1 MSTYKRLLCFLLATI
16 TTLNLLSVGLID
28 SEASQSEYVSEEE
41 AEEPI
46 SFFGKNSVPVFFHE
60 SPELFDGKQAK
71 QAWLDSLQPD
81 ETYPTI
87 LGFDSPAYEVY
98 LENQITISFTCQ
110 TTETFGNYTLSCSD
124 PNAVTIGEIR
134 ETIRS
139 SVSGPATYIVSADI
153 VALNAG
159 EYTITAEVEINGIER
174 MISVPLRVSTRPKS
188 RFVCDSYTAQ
198 VGETQALTFTYHSDE
213 EWDSITWTCSDPDA
227 VRFSEGTS
235 TVPPGEVGGTGE
247 ENTWWMSNMVTAVR
261 GGSYTI
267 TAEVHSGEKTHTV
280 QTRLHVNETVYSG
293 VLDQPKKPLKTGDRV
308 TIDDTIYEIAPQCKL
323 CDVYES
329 SVPYGVKD
337 VLYSLDADG
346 RIVTLYPADRIIEP
360 RFTVEGKPVSFS
372 YRNGKW
378 NATQLEVTV
387 SLEWI
392 STKECPFTMASLENS
407 DLDIPLSEIFLSTDS
422 DAIHFGIEGT
432 LFKKELHEYIAE
444 NVIVSV
450 GRKRSYTCTVYMR
463 EGYKLDSITQTAQLN
478 THVKTRWGVEYNGTP
493 LQIVFG
499 NLDLQQQEVQKK
511 QENKQYSASLKKA
524 KEQLK
529 SLNIGLS
536 GPLMHVLT
544 PAQYDELEGFLSI
557 YLMESIMAEQLLQ
570 GTFFE
575 KISKEAEKK
584 IGDAVLDKLNISR
597 VKNWLSVQNNNAT
610 VKVEAVT
617 KSGENIRINFE
628 LDWQSYSWGEKDPS
642 EGGGRNDPYGA
653 YISIHYSV
661 EGSLPD
667 GMGTTGSGLAGFY
680 EMEKFGEAMLDY
692 IEEAYDEAW
701 GEDANKVAS
710 MLISEPVYKML
721 GGDFSGGL
729 YKMMKGAAQQHV
741 KVNRIKCPVDVYI
754 YDIDG
759 NLCGSIVND
768 YVNTQ
773 DSSVVAYV
781 NGTEK
786 VIYLMDETYRLEL
799 VGNGDGEMAYTVEE
813 YLDNQLTRTLEVEK
827 IFLMEGKRYYAI
839 IPDTPLLHGEVYA
852 LTDDNGWV
860 TGLRDSLDIK
870 DPAGSAEVYVVES
883 RSCGANATYTLYSN
897 GLLVIS
903 GTGPID
909 TDGEPY
915 YRWRD
920 AKYLVIEE
928 GITQIDEYAFYSTDL
943 IYVEL
948 PDSVTEIGRWAFGY
962 CSDLRY
968 ISFGSG
974 LTTIGLYAFSYC
986 YSLNTIKVK
995 ENNAAFQS
1003 IDGVLFSKDGTI
1015 LYLMPKAAPRSAPTV
1030 YTVPTG
1036 VTTIGVDAI
1045 GDNSYLTRII
1055 LPESVTMLSDEAFNG
1070 ASTLEVLE
1078 IYGNITSIGSSVM
1091 YGCSNVK
1098 HMYFGPNVSEVHVNL
1113 FSNLGDCTIE
1123 VAPENPYLFADQASV
1138 LYRTDPA
1145 ELILVT
1151 SQLEGIYRVVEQT
1164 ERIYSGAFYGQ
1175 SALTEVIFPDSL
1187 KVIEDSAFKNCK
1199 VLQQVSFGAAVQ
1211 TIGDRAF
1218 EDCTSLSR
1226 ANFEPSIRTIGE
1238 YAFYNCSALTELA
1251 FPDGL
1256 EDIGSYAFSGCSML
1270 ERVTIPES
1278 VNEMGMHV
1286 FADTALTSAGPSG
1299 SGCDLEYDWK
1309 TSFPSWTFY
1318 GDNTLKQIL
1327 LPDELTAIPWA
1338 AFDSC
1343 TALEELTIPDGV
1355 VSIGSRAFSGCTSLL
1370 RLTIPATATDLGSSI
1385 LYGCVFKSAGPIGS
1399 GQQLEFGWT
1408 DAIPEDAFEYMYG
1421 LESVIL
1427 PVGLRRI
1434 ERDAFNSCI
1443 SLTSISFPDQLK
1455 SIDYLAFKGCTGLK
1469 DVYFKGL
1476 PPYIEGNAFSG
1487 VTANAYY
1494 PESLSH
1500 LWASETGS
1508 YGGTLTWYPYKADAP
1523 LVLVSEPEDAYGYIG
1538 KTASFSV
1545 VVANTDAVYQ
1555 WYESADQE
1563 NWKPC
1568 TYGTGNAAAFTF
1580 TVLPE
1585 HMNHYYRCVV
1595 TGSDGEMLQTD
1606 AVQLICETNPIAVNT
1621 RVQLDTSASVL
1632 GKNLVFAP
1640 TQSGEY
1646 FFAFSY
1652 TDQCLGRLYDAQ
1664 GKLLAQWNP
1673 QATRAGTSHFVCQL
1687 DANETY
1693 YLYTECNRAA
1703 YVTLTSNVPI
1713 PMPFNTQMEVILFN
1727 NLADYNL
1734 LIIPEATAEYIIRFE
1749 DAEYCYYSLTDADG
1763 NVVSESGSFRQDTYE
1778 ATCELE
1784 GGKEYILTLN
1794 RSGIK
1799 YGDAFFVTLTSGHN
1813 YTCTVYRT
1821 PSCEVS
1827 GRSVY
1832 TCLDCG
1838 YTVTKNAP
1846 ATGHNYV
1853 NGVCVNCTS
1862 GIISQG
1868 QCGEQLYWELHSTG
1882 VLRIFGTGKM
1892 DNYSYTEGFWESA
1905 PWYPFPEEITTVT
1918 LNYGITEIGNYAFYL
1933 QSMDSV
1939 DIPESVKRIG
1949 VGAWQESSVGEIRF
1963 LGDAPNIHMSAFTGC
1978 TIDAYYDASNPTWTA
1993 EKMQNYGGEV
2003 TWIPSEFEMT
2013 SGACGSNLWWS
2024 VRNGVLIIS
2033 GSGDM
2038 YDFKYPFSEDDE
2050 DKDVPIVPWYEYS
2063 SEIYTIRMDE
2073 GITSIGDY
2081 AFMFLENVSE
2091 IALPSALTS
2100 IGSHSLYGLNI
2111 TEIHIH
2117 EGVVD
2122 IGEYAF
2128 GNCHE
2133 LTDVYFPR
2141 TLRSVGNA
2149 AFYQDDSIERV
2160 YIPDLESWFQI
2171 RFTTFFS
2178 TPFSNYG
2185 DTLLYVNHVPMTD
2198 IVVPA
2203 SVTQIGA
2210 AQFNNYSAL
2219 TSISFHDKV
2228 TCIGEDAFNCDGGA
2242 ELLTSVIVPASVE
2255 YIGSRA
2261 FANCSHLSDL
2271 YIMNPTCE
2279 IGEDICFD
2287 SNCYFD
2293 EELDEMIYGMTTIHG
2308 YAGSTAEEYAQEFY
2322 HPFVELIPYMDV
2334 EYGSFYYDSVMWAIE
2349 AGVTNG
2355 TSATTFGPND
2365 QCMRAHVVTF
2375 LWRALGCPEPTRTEN
2390 PFVDV
2395 KPSDFYYKPVLWAL
2409 ENGITAGLDA
2419 THFGPAVYCNRAQ
2432 VVTFLYRTMESPDVA
2447 ASTNP
2452 FADVATGSFYEQPVL
2467 WAVEN
2472 DITNGLSATIFGPN
2486 NICNRAQIVT
2496 FLYRAFEA

>member
-1 MSTYKRLLCFLLATI
+1 MSNYKRLLCLLMATI
-16 TTLNLLSVGLID
+16 TALNLISVGLIHP
-28 SEASQSEYVSEEE
+28 EASQFGNASKVVSVESVSSGEQ
-41 AEEPI
+41 
-46 SFFGKNSVPVFFHE
+46 NSVPGISLEEHVTLE
-60 SPELFDGKQAK
+60 GSVSP
-71 QAWLDSLQPD
+71 DSIQSN

-213 EWDSITWTCSDPDA
+213 EWDSITWTCSDSDA

-450 GRKRSYTCTVYMR
+450 GRKRSYTCKVYMR

-642 EGGGRNDPYGA
+642 EGGGRNDPYAA

-680 EMEKFGEAMLDY
+680 DMEKFGEAMLDY

-786 VIYLMDETYRLEL
+786 VIYLMDETYRLEF
-799 VGNGDGEMAYTVEE
+799 VGNGDGEMTYTVEE
-813 YLDNQLTRTLEVEK
+813 YLDNQLTRTLEAEK

-839 IPDTPLLHGEVYA
+839 VPDIPLLHGEVYA

-860 TGLRDSLDIK
+860 TGLRDSLNIK

-928 GITQIDEYAFYSTDL
+928 GITKIDEYAFYNTDL
-943 IYVEL
+943 IYAEL
-948 PDSVTEIGRWAFGY
+948 PDSVTEIGMWAFGY

-1055 LPESVTMLSDEAFNG
+1055 LPESVTMLSDEAFHG

-1138 LYRTDPA
+1138 LYRTDPT

-1151 SQLEGIYRVVEQT
+1151 SQLEGTYRVVEQT
-1164 ERIYSGAFYGQ
+1164 ERIYAGAFYGQ

-1199 VLQQVSFGAAVQ
+1199 VLQQVSFGSAVQ

-1218 EDCTSLSR
+1218 ENCTSLSR
-1226 ANFEPSIRTIGE
+1226 VNFEPSVQTIGE
-1238 YAFYNCSALTELA
+1238 YAFYNCSALTELD

-1256 EDIGSYAFSGCSML
+1256 ENIDSYAFSGCSML

-1278 VNEMGMHV
+1278 VNRMGMYI

-1299 SGCDLEYDWK
+1299 SGCDLEYGWK

-1338 AFDSC
+1338 AFKSC

-1355 VSIGSRAFSGCTSLL
+1355 VSIGSSAFSHCTSLL
-1370 RLTIPATATDLGSSI
+1370 RLTIPASATDLGSTI
-1385 LYGCVFKSAGPIGS
+1385 LQGCVFKSAGPIGS

-1408 DAIPEDAFEYMYG
+1408 DAIPANAFEYMYG

-1434 ERDAFNSCI
+1434 EREAFNSCT
-1443 SLTSISFPDQLK
+1443 SLTSISFPDQLT
-1455 SIDYLAFKGCTGLK
+1455 SIGYLAFRDCASLK

-1476 PPYIEGNAFSG
+1476 PPHIESNAFSD

-1494 PESLSH
+1494 PESLSWS
-1500 LWASETGS
+1500 WASETGS

-1523 LVLVSEPEDAYGYIG
+1523 LVLVSEPEDTYGYIG
-1538 KTASFSV
+1538 KMASFSV
-1545 VVANTDAVYQ
+1545 VVDNTDAVYQ

-1563 NWKPC
+1563 TWKPC
-1568 TYGTGNAAAFTF
+1568 TYGTKNSDTFTF

-1585 HMNHYYRCVV
+1585 HLNHYFRCVV
-1595 TGSDGEMLQTD
+1595 TDSFGETLQTD
-1606 AVQLICETNPIAVNT
+1606 AVQLICQTSPLTVNT
-1621 RVQLDTSASVL
+1621 RVPLATAASVP
-1632 GKNLVFAP
+1632 GMNFVFTT

-1646 FFAFSY
+1646 CFAFS
-1652 TDQCLGRLYDAQ
+1652 DAEQCLGRLYDAK
-1664 GKLLAQWNP
+1664 GVLLGQWEP
-1673 QATRAGTSHFVCQL
+1673 QADGAGTAHFACQL
-1687 DANETY
+1687 DAGETY
-1693 YLYTECNRAA
+1693 YLYTECSGEA
-1703 YVTLTSNVPI
+1703 YVVLTSNVPI
-1713 PMPFNTQMEVILFN
+1713 PMQFQTRMEVLLFN
-1727 NLADYNL
+1727 NLTEYNL
-1734 LIIPEATAEYIIRFE
+1734 LIIPDTSAEYIIRFE
-1749 DAEYCYYSLTDADG
+1749 DAALCNYSLTDADG
-1763 NVVSESGSFRQDTYE
+1763 TVISESGGFQTDTYE
-1778 ATCELE
+1778 VTCELE
-1784 GGKEYILTLN
+1784 GGREYILTMD
-1794 RSGIK
+1794 RDPDK
-1799 YGDAFFVTLTSGHN
+1799 YGDAFFVTWRSGHN
-1813 YTCTVYRT
+1813 YTSRVYRT

-1827 GRSVY
+1827 GKTVY
-1832 TCLDCG
+1832 TCTDCG
-1838 YTVTKNAP
+1838 YTVTKTAP

-1853 NGVCVNCTS
+1853 NGICVNCTS

-1868 QCGEQLYWELHSTG
+1868 QCGERLYWELYSTG
-1882 VLRIFGTGKM
+1882 VLRIYGTGRM
-1892 DNYSYTEGFWESA
+1892 DDYSYGEGVWNSS
-1905 PWYPFPEEITTVT
+1905 PWYPFPMEITSVT
-1918 LNYGITEIGNYAFYL
+1918 LSYGITEIGNYAFYE
-1933 QSMDSV
+1933 QSMDAVDVPVSV
-1939 DIPESVKRIG
+1939 ERIG
-1949 VGAWQESSVGEIRF
+1949 IGAWKNSSVGEIRF
-1963 LGDAPNIHMSAFTGC
+1963 QGDAPDIQMSAFEGC
-1978 TIDAYYDASNPTWTA
+1978 TIDAYYDASNPTWN
-1993 EKMQNYGGEV
+1993 EDNMLDYGGKV
-2003 TWIPSEFEMT
+2003 TWIPATFKLTE
-2013 SGACGSNLWWS
+2013 GICGSNMRWS
-2024 VRNGVLIIS
+2024 LENGILSIT

-2038 YDFKYPFSEDDE
+2038 YDFGPIFEDEEEEIDA
-2050 DKDVPIVPWYEYS
+2050 PIAPWYKYH
-2063 SEIYTIRMDE
+2063 SEIHTIRMDD

-2081 AFMFLENVSE
+2081 AFMFMESLSE
-2091 IALPSALTS
+2091 IELPSSLTS
-2100 IGSHSLYGLNI
+2100 IGSHSLYGLPI
-2111 TEIHIH
+2111 TEIRIP

-2128 GNCHE
+2128 AYCLD
-2133 LTDVYFPR
+2133 LTDVYFPS
-2141 TLRSVGNA
+2141 TLRSVGKA
-2149 AFYQDDSIERV
+2149 AFYENYDIERV
-2160 YIPDLESWFQI
+2160 YTPSLENWFQI
-2171 RFTTFFS
+2171 QFTSFFS
-2178 TPFSNYG
+2178 TPFSKYT
-2185 DTLLYVNHVPMTD
+2185 DTLLYVDGLPVTD
-2198 IVVPA
+2198 IVVPE
-2203 SVTQIGA
+2203 SVTVIGEG
-2210 AQFNNYSAL
+2210 QFDLYSSMTSL
-2219 TSISFHDKV
+2219 QLHDNITSIGDY
-2228 TCIGEDAFNCDGGA
+2228 AFDCDRGA
-2242 ELLTSVIVPASVE
+2242 NQMTQLIIPESVA
-2255 YIGSRA
+2255 YIGDGA
-2261 FANCSHLSDL
+2261 FRYWSHLSDI

-2279 IGEDICFD
+2279 LGEDICFE

-2293 EELDEMIYGMTTIHG
+2293 EELDEMVWGMTTIHG
-2308 YAGSTAEEYAQEFY
+2308 YAGSTAEEYAYEFN
-2322 HPFVELIPYMDV
+2322 HPFVEMIPFADV
-2334 EYGSFYYDSVMWAIE
+2334 ENDSFYYDPVLWAIE
-2349 AGVTNG
+2349 NNITNG

-2375 LWRALGCPEPTRTEN
+2375 LWRAVGCPEPTRTDN

-2395 KPSDFYYKPVLWAL
+2395 KATDFYYKAVMWAL
-2409 ENGITAGLDA
+2409 ENGITSGMDA
-2419 THFGPAVYCNRAQ
+2419 THFGPMSYCNRAQ
-2432 VVTFLYRTMESPDVA
+2432 VVTFLYRTMESPGVTTSANPFSDVA
-2447 ASTNP
+2447 S
-2452 FADVATGSFYEQPVL
+2452 GSFYYKPVL

-2472 DITNGLSATIFGPN
+2472 QITAGMDAVHFGPDST
-2486 NICNRAQIVT
+2486 CNRAQIVT
-2496 FLYRAFEA
+2496 FLYRAFVD